1 MNSNNL
7 VSDMVSDL
15 SKYNTD
21 RGVSELT
28 GMTEQDLFHRRWEKV
43 INSGMEKEDL
53 TFLNPM
59 ASKML
64 RKDDAGL

>member
-1 MNSNNL
+1 
-7 VSDMVSDL
+7 MVSDL
-15 SKYNTD
+15 SKYNSD

-28 GMTEQDLFHRRWEKV
+28 GLSEQELFYRKWERV
-43 INSGMEKEDL
+43 ISSGMEKEDL

-64 RKDDAGL
+64 KRDDAGI